1 MNRREFPRS
10 VKAEIVKRAMDEK
23 GRIRCE
29 GCYGVV
35 RRFEIDHV
43 IAEALVVD
51 KTKALT
57 AKDGQLLGYC
67 CHRGEDGKTAHDVTA
82 IAKSKRPTRKLVAGI
97 GKRSSRPIPGSKASG
112 WRKPFNGPPERRY

>member
-1 MNRREFPRS
+1 MRDRREFPRRIR
-10 VKAEIVKRAMDEK
+10 AEIVKRAMDEK

-35 RRFEIDHV
+35 RRFEIDHR

-51 KTKALT
+51 KSKPLT

-67 CHRGEDGKTAHDVTA
+67 CHRGEDGKTAHDVKM
-82 IAKSKRPTRKLVAGI
+82 IAKSKRVEAKHLGI
-97 GKRSSRPIPGSKASG
+97 KKRSSFPKMPPGYRYDWRLRRPVKEAT
-112 WRKPFNGPPERRY
+112 

>member
-1 MNRREFPRS
+1 MSRREFPRS

-51 KTKALT
+51 KTKPLT

-67 CHRGEDGKTAHDVTA
+67 CHRGEDGKTAQDVANIARAKRRGAKHDGYARRT
-82 IAKSKRPTRKLVAGI
+82 
-97 GKRSSRPIPGSKASG
+97 SRPIPGSKASG

>member
-1 MNRREFPRS
+1 MTDRREFPRS

-51 KTKALT
+51 KTKPLT

-67 CHRGEDGKTAHDVTA
+67 CHRGEGGKTAEDVGN
-82 IAKSKRPTRKLVAGI
+82 IARAKRREAKHLGI
-97 GKRSSRPIPGSKASG
+97 KKRSTFACSRDSKFKKKVSG
-112 WRKPFNGPPERRY
+112 EVVLR

>member
-1 MNRREFPRS
+1 MTDRREFPRS
-10 VKAEIVKRAMDEK
+10 VKAAIVKRAMDEK

-51 KTKALT
+51 KTKPLT

-67 CHRGEDGKTAHDVTA
+67 CHRGEGGKTAHDVKA
-82 IAKSKRPTRKLVAGI
+82 IAKSKRCGAKHYGYQTKT
-97 GKRSSRPIPGSKASG
+97 SRPIPGSKASG
-112 WRKPFNGPPERRY
+112 IRKRMNGTVEWR